1 MMFNKEVNGMN
12 IFKSKLLWIAPIA
25 ILIILAI
32 FSIGFYPAYN
42 PQPKEMPIAIVNHD
56 EGTSIQ
62 SKDINIGKNL
72 EDKLKDSNSD
82 EIKWINVDSEKEARK
97 GLDEQKYFGAAIFEE
112 DFSKNAMSKTQK
124 IVMDTKKQEMEDKV
138 KSGEIPAAQAKQ
150 MQQKMAQESSNQD
163 ITVKQAQFKTLTN
176 SGANMQAS
184 QMSSNMLKGIG
195 DNLNKQISKQSLDT
209 LDQQNVQI
217 DASDIKDITTPV
229 NVINKKVNEVKDH
242 QASGNAPFLMF
253 MPVWI
258 SSIVASLL
266 LFFAFRTSNNIE
278 ISQRIIA
285 SIGQMIVGVITAF
298 VGGFGYVYFMSGVLG
313 FDFPDINKIA
323 IYISISILGFMGLI
337 LGVMTWL
344 GMKSIPIFF
353 IAMFFSMQLVTS
365 PKQML
370 PKFYQDYIVDW
381 NPFTHYAE
389 YLRELLYMHQSLEM
403 NSTMWMF
410 VGFIIFGIISSILA
424 AMIRKHSGK
433 RSELPS

>member
-1 MMFNKEVNGMN
+1 MN

-62 SKDINIGKNL
+62 SKDINIGENL

-124 IVMDTKKQEMEDKV
+124 IVMDNKKQEMEDKV
-138 KSGEIPAAQAKQ
+138 KSGEIPAAQSKQ

-229 NVINKKVNEVKDH
+229 NVINKKVNEVKYH

-266 LFFAFRTSNNIE
+266 LFFAFRTSNNVE

-285 SIGQMIVGVITAF
+285 SVGQMIVGVITAF

>member
-1 MMFNKEVNGMN
+1 MN

-62 SKDINIGKNL
+62 SKDINIGENL

-124 IVMDTKKQEMEDKV
+124 IVMDNKKQEMEDKV
-138 KSGEIPAAQAKQ
+138 KSGEIPAAQSKQ

-266 LFFAFRTSNNIE
+266 LFFAFRTSNNVE

-285 SIGQMIVGVITAF
+285 SVGQMIVGVITVF

>member
-124 IVMDTKKQEMEDKV
+124 IVMDNKKQEMEDKV

-150 MQQKMAQESSNQD
+150 MQQKMAQESSNQN

>member
-1 MMFNKEVNGMN
+1 MN

-62 SKDINIGKNL
+62 SKDINIGENL

-124 IVMDTKKQEMEDKV
+124 IVMDNKKQEMEDKV

-266 LFFAFRTSNNIE
+266 LFFAFRTSNNVE

-285 SIGQMIVGVITAF
+285 SVGQMIVGVITAF
-298 VGGFGYVYFMSGVLG
+298 VGGFGYVYFMSGLLG

>member
-1 MMFNKEVNGMN
+1 MN

-124 IVMDTKKQEMEDKV
+124 IVMDNKKQEMEDKV
-138 KSGEIPAAQAKQ
+138 KSGEIPAAQSKQ

>member
-1 MMFNKEVNGMN
+1 MN

-62 SKDINIGKNL
+62 SKDINIGENL

-124 IVMDTKKQEMEDKV
+124 IVMDNKKQEMEDKV

>member
-150 MQQKMAQESSNQD
+150 MQQKMAQESSNQN

-209 LDQQNVQI
+209 LEQQNVQI

>member
-1 MMFNKEVNGMN
+1 MN

-62 SKDINIGKNL
+62 SKDINIGENL

-124 IVMDTKKQEMEDKV
+124 IVMDNKKQEMEDKV
-138 KSGEIPAAQAKQ
+138 KSGEIPAAQSKQ

>member
-1 MMFNKEVNGMN
+1 MMFNKKVNGMN

-62 SKDINIGKNL
+62 SKDINIGENL

-97 GLDEQKYFGAAIFEE
+97 GLNEQKYFGAAIFEE

-124 IVMDTKKQEMEDKV
+124 IVMDNKKQEMEDKV
-138 KSGEIPAAQAKQ
+138 KSGEIPTAQAKQ

-184 QMSSNMLKGIG
+184 QMSSNILKGIG

-209 LDQQNVQI
+209 LEQQNVQI

-266 LFFAFRTSNNIE
+266 LFFAFRTSNNVE

-298 VGGFGYVYFMSGVLG
+298 VGGFGYVYFMSDVLG

>member
-124 IVMDTKKQEMEDKV
+124 IVMDNKKQEMEDKV
-138 KSGEIPAAQAKQ
+138 KSGEIPAAQSKQ

-266 LFFAFRTSNNIE
+266 LFFAFRTSNNVE

-298 VGGFGYVYFMSGVLG
+298 VGGFGYVYFMSGLLG

>member
-62 SKDINIGKNL
+62 NKDINIGGNL

-124 IVMDTKKQEMEDKV
+124 IVMDNKKQEMEAKV

-184 QMSSNMLKGIG
+184 QMSSNILKGIG

-209 LDQQNVQI
+209 LEQQNVQI

-266 LFFAFRTSNNIE
+266 LFFAFRTSNNVE

-298 VGGFGYVYFMSGVLG
+298 VGGFGYVYFMSDVLG

>member
-1 MMFNKEVNGMN
+1 MN

-266 LFFAFRTSNNIE
+266 LFFAFRTSNNVE

-285 SIGQMIVGVITAF
+285 SVGQMIVGVITAF

>member
-1 MMFNKEVNGMN
+1 MN

-62 SKDINIGKNL
+62 SKDINIGENL
-72 EDKLKDSNSD
+72 EDKLKDSNYD

-124 IVMDTKKQEMEDKV
+124 IVMDNKKQEMEDKV
-138 KSGEIPAAQAKQ
+138 KSGEIPAAQSKQ

-266 LFFAFRTSNNIE
+266 LFFAFRTSNNVE

-285 SIGQMIVGVITAF
+285 SVGQMIVGVITAF

>member
-1 MMFNKEVNGMN
+1 MN

-62 SKDINIGKNL
+62 NKDINIGGNL

-124 IVMDTKKQEMEDKV
+124 IVMDNKKQEMEAKV

-184 QMSSNMLKGIG
+184 QMSSNILKGIG

-209 LDQQNVQI
+209 LEQQNVQI

-266 LFFAFRTSNNIE
+266 LFFAFRTSNNVE

-298 VGGFGYVYFMSGVLG
+298 VGGFGYVYFMSDVLG

>member
-150 MQQKMAQESSNQD
+150 MQQKMAQESSNQN

>member
-1 MMFNKEVNGMN
+1 MN

-124 IVMDTKKQEMEDKV
+124 IVMDNKKQEMEDKV

-266 LFFAFRTSNNIE
+266 LFFAFRTSNNVE

-285 SIGQMIVGVITAF
+285 SVGQMIVGVITAF

>member
-1 MMFNKEVNGMN
+1 MN

-62 SKDINIGKNL
+62 SKDINIGENL

-138 KSGEIPAAQAKQ
+138 KSGEIPAAQSKQ

-266 LFFAFRTSNNIE
+266 LFFAFRTSNNVE

-285 SIGQMIVGVITAF
+285 SVGQMIVGVITAF

>member
-62 SKDINIGKNL
+62 SKDINICKNL

-150 MQQKMAQESSNQD
+150 MQQKMAQESSNQN

>member
-1 MMFNKEVNGMN
+1 MN

-124 IVMDTKKQEMEDKV
+124 IVMDTKKQEMEDTV

-150 MQQKMAQESSNQD
+150 MQQKMAQESSNQN

>member
-1 MMFNKEVNGMN
+1 MN

-62 SKDINIGKNL
+62 SKDINIGENL

-124 IVMDTKKQEMEDKV
+124 IVMDNKKQEMEDKV
-138 KSGEIPAAQAKQ
+138 KSGEIPAAQSKQ

-266 LFFAFRTSNNIE
+266 LFFAFRTSNNVE

-285 SIGQMIVGVITAF
+285 SVGQMIVGVITAF

-365 PKQML
+365 RKQML